1 MLERRSVDVCCVQE
15 VRWRGASVRIVEGRR
30 ARYKL
35 FWIGNSTGYWGVGIF
50 IAEKWVDKVIDVK
63 RVNDRI
69 IVVKFLIGKRIAT
82 AVSVYT
88 PQCGL
93 SEEEKDK
100 FYDELIAV
108 TSKFGDNELV
118 IVGGDFNG
126 HEGEIA

>member
-1 MLERRSVDVCCVQE
+1 M
-15 VRWRGASVRIVEGRR
+15 
-30 ARYKL
+30 
-35 FWIGNSTGYWGVGIF
+35 
-50 IAEKWVDKVIDVK
+50 K

-69 IVVKFLIGKRIAT
+69 IVVKFLIGKRIVT

-108 TSKFGDNELV
+108 TSELHLV
-118 IVGGDFNG
+118 RGLFNRDKRG
-126 HEGEIA
+126 IECPLSYLSST